1 MQKTRQKL
9 GACKTTT
16 GSLTVG
22 GNALEEST
30 RVLHPVEAAYWVQ
43 HIMKGY
49 EGREKRATWVCL
61 YGTEGSA

>member
-1 MQKTRQKL
+1 M
-9 GACKTTT
+9 
-16 GSLTVG
+16 G

-30 RVLHPVEAAYWVQ
+30 HVLHPVEAAYWVQ